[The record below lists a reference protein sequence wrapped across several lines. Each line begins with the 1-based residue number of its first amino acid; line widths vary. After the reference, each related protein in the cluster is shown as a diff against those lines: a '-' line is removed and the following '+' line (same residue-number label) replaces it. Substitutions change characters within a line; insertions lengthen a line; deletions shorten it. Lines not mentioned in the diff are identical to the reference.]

1 MVVGAYGVE
10 YLGSEM
16 TMTGRL
22 WGRFEVKQKSDYSP
36 PGRFRHQA
44 FPYESQ
50 LEHRQVIFIHLNAAA
65 MDRDRKPYIA
75 SATRRP
81 RVSPQTV
88 LSQSACAL
96 DFLNW

>member
-1 MVVGAYGVE
+1 MVIGAYGVE
-10 YLGSEM
+10 YLVSET

-36 PGRFRHQA
+36 HGRFWHQA

-50 LEHRQVIFIHLNAAA
+50 FEHRQVIFIHLNAAA
-65 MDRDRKPYIA
+65 MDRERKPYIA
-75 SATRRP
+75 PATRRP
-81 RVSPQTV
+81 RLSTQSA